1 MKPTNKQKAE
11 KTENLKPILKLG
23 DEKLEQVVG
32 GSGSRQPGL
41 TCPGCL
47 GFIPASM
54 EELNTAPSITCPTC
68 KNTYQLNHQ
77 VSHSPIDAL
86 MKFKNK

>member
-1 MKPTNKQKAE
+1 MKLTNKQKAE
-11 KTENLKPILKLG
+11 KTENLKPILELS
-23 DEKLEQVVG
+23 DEELDQVVG

-41 TCPGCL
+41 TCPGCH
-47 GFIPASM
+47 GFIPVSM
-54 EELNTAPSITCPTC
+54 GEIDTADSITCPTC
-68 KNTYQLNHQ
+68 KNTYKLNHQ